1 MKTNEPEAA
10 PLTWPELD
18 SQPESRT
25 GGDPSDFDMLFT
37 AYWNRLHELLA
48 RMVADADEAEDLALE
63 AFCRLHDHLKR
74 KKPLSNPGGWLYR
87 TAIHLGLNALRSN
100 LRRKKYEQ
108 AAGNENLQG
117 SDLPDPQR
125 TMELNQE
132 REQVRR
138 ILATMKPERA
148 RLLILRAQGFSY
160 KELAQTCEVETG
172 SVGTLLNRAE
182 QDFEKRY
189 RERYGEER

>member
-1 MKTNEPEAA
+1 MKTNEPEAV

-18 SQPESRT
+18 DQPERLT
-25 GGDPSDFDMLFT
+25 GDDPSDFEILFT
-37 AYWNRLHELLA
+37 AHWNRLHELLT

-74 KKPLSNPGGWLYR
+74 KRPLSNPGGWLYR
-87 TAIHLGLNALRSN
+87 TALHLGLNALRSN
-100 LRRKKYEQ
+100 LRRGKYEH
-108 AAGNENLQG
+108 AAGSEKFH
-117 SDLPDPQR
+117 STDLPDPQQA
-125 TMELNQE
+125 TELDQE
-132 REQVRR
+132 REQVRW

-160 KELAQTCEVETG
+160 KELAQICEVKTG

-189 RERYGEER
+189 REKYGEER